1 MVFDFQSRWEREGLQ
16 AGLEVGRDSSGL
28 LTGGSGQ
35 DLKIGRMK
43 SNSHMKTG
51 SHINRTSNQ
60 RALSDSPVRGPN
72 DYVAQ
77 TRCSALLLLAFKL
90 RYCALITSA
99 KAF

>member
-16 AGLEVGRDSSGL
+16 AGLEVGKDSSGS

-43 SNSHMKTG
+43 RNSHMKTG

-60 RALSDSPVRGPN
+60 RALSDSPVRGPKTTLRKR
-72 DYVAQ
+72 DARRCCYWRSCCAIAQ
-77 TRCSALLLLAFKL
+77 LLDL
-90 RYCALITSA
+90 SS
-99 KAF
+99 